1 MPAALGEEGAI
12 VQRAGYRADLDSAD
26 LGGEAL
32 FERAR
37 MARSFLLRAL
47 ASRPRDAIG
56 ICLAIA
62 GVAAVSINALYLQP
76 GPHPAPIFAIKSR
89 TNAAAAVRVP
99 RPRPGDL
106 AKVESSARPQSVIIA
121 DIQRELERRG
131 FYEGP
136 IDGFHGPRTD
146 AAIRDFEQAAGFK
159 LSGPPSEELL
169 QTILHST
176 ASSVPASQPHAPPSA
191 SASARGDAIRDL
203 IAGSSHRMLA
213 VQRALADFG
222 YGPVKPTGVAGPE
235 TRAAIEKFERD
246 RKLPVTGQ
254 LSDRL
259 VRELAAVT
267 GRPLE

>member
-1 MPAALGEEGAI
+1 MIGEGGSRGSPSQSGCAQLNPLAASLRVRLSELCQHPRVGCVGPPARSAKAMPAALGEEGAI

-32 FERAR
+32 CERAR
-37 MARSFLLRAL
+37 MARSLLLRAL

-106 AKVESSARPQSVIIA
+106 AKAESGARPQSAIIA

-146 AAIRDFEQAAGFK
+146 AAIRDFEQTIGLQPAVEPGK
-159 LSGPPSEELL
+159 ELL
-169 QTILHST
+169 QIILRSPARRPAASQLPALQNSV
-176 ASSVPASQPHAPPSA
+176 ASS
-191 SASARGDAIRDL
+191 RGDAIGSL
-203 IAGSSHRMLA
+203 IASS
-213 VQRALADFG
+213 
-222 YGPVKPTGVAGPE
+222 
-235 TRAAIEKFERD
+235 
-246 RKLPVTGQ
+246 
-254 LSDRL
+254 
-259 VRELAAVT
+259 
-267 GRPLE
+267 